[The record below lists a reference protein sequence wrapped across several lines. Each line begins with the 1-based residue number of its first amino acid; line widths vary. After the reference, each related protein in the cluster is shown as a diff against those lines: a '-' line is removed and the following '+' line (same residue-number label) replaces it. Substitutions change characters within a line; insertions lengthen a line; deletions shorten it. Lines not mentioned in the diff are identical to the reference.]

1 MSSKR
6 AERITNDFEEK
17 PTPPSS
23 KPINNALKLKLDHL
37 KTFEP
42 LTDNQ
47 RKFYDAYKRGDYFV
61 ALHGV
66 AGTGK
71 AQPLD
76 SKILTPDG
84 WKMMG
89 QMKVGDI
96 ITAAD
101 GKAAR
106 VDGVFPQ
113 GEKDIYTITF
123 HDGSSTRCCGEH
135 LWEVWFGK
143 YVGSKSSKHII
154 DTHKI
159 KEIIDSG
166 INVSIPVLEPSQT
179 PDVILPL
186 DPYLLGVFLGDGC
199 IGPSA
204 LITSAD
210 IHIIEQIQSLL
221 LPNHRLSDGPISP
234 YDYKIVTDNR
244 EECKTDEQ
252 SNRINQYHEIFRELG
267 LWMSRSNNKFI
278 PSIYK
283 TASTNQKLQ
292 LIRGLM
298 DTDGTTSSNPNRAG
312 LSFTTVSEQLAK
324 DLQEMLWSIGALCT
338 IASRIPT
345 FTYKGIKKD
354 GQRCYTL
361 HIAYRQPQELF
372 TLERKRRLACEK
384 HGNGRIELR
393 RRVSSI
399 ELTSHE
405 PAQCISIDHPDHL
418 YITDDYIV
426 THNTFVALYKAIEEV
441 LDRSNP
447 FNKIIVVRSAVQS
460 REMGHLPGD
469 INDKMDIFQQPYRQI
484 CHTLFERKDAYDR
497 LEEQGHIE
505 FISTSF
511 IRGMSFDD
519 AIIIVDECQNMNWSE
534 ISTVMTRV
542 GYRSKIIWCGDYRQT
557 DLNKSKNDVSG
568 IKQFLTVASTV
579 KAFTLIEFTVD
590 DIVRSSLVRDWIVAC
605 NNLGIDT

>member
-6 AERITNDFEEK
+6 AERIVNDFEEK

-37 KTFEP
+37 KTFDP
-42 LTDNQ
+42 LTENQ
-47 RKFYDAYKRGDYFV
+47 RKFYDAYKRGDYFI

-71 AQPLD
+71 
-76 SKILTPDG
+76 
-84 WKMMG
+84 
-89 QMKVGDI
+89 
-96 ITAAD
+96 
-101 GKAAR
+101 
-106 VDGVFPQ
+106 
-113 GEKDIYTITF
+113 TF
-123 HDGSSTRCCGEH
+123 
-135 LWEVWFGK
+135 
-143 YVGSKSSKHII
+143 I
-154 DTHKI
+154 
-159 KEIIDSG
+159 
-166 INVSIPVLEPSQT
+166 
-179 PDVILPL
+179 
-186 DPYLLGVFLGDGC
+186 
-199 IGPSA
+199 
-204 LITSAD
+204 
-210 IHIIEQIQSLL
+210 
-221 LPNHRLSDGPISP
+221 
-234 YDYKIVTDNR
+234 
-244 EECKTDEQ
+244 
-252 SNRINQYHEIFRELG
+252 
-267 LWMSRSNNKFI
+267 
-278 PSIYK
+278 
-283 TASTNQKLQ
+283 
-292 LIRGLM
+292 
-298 DTDGTTSSNPNRAG
+298 
-312 LSFTTVSEQLAK
+312 
-324 DLQEMLWSIGALCT
+324 
-338 IASRIPT
+338 
-345 FTYKGIKKD
+345 
-354 GQRCYTL
+354 
-361 HIAYRQPQELF
+361 
-372 TLERKRRLACEK
+372 
-384 HGNGRIELR
+384 
-393 RRVSSI
+393 
-399 ELTSHE
+399 
-405 PAQCISIDHPDHL
+405 
-418 YITDDYIV
+418 
-426 THNTFVALYKAIEEV
+426 ALYKAIEEV

-579 KAFTLIEFTVD
+579 KAFTLIEFTVE